1 MVHYTHSCLRAAQR
15 ESLCQGCRQRKGG
28 ANTLHGRLTLHFRH
42 MPTEYAGLER
52 PADIN
57 GGNDGNST
65 AGSIADL
72 AAAAGTSG
80 WALEGGEMIEHS
92 SVCC

>member
-1 MVHYTHSCLRAAQR
+1 
-15 ESLCQGCRQRKGG
+15 
-28 ANTLHGRLTLHFRH
+28 

-57 GGNDGNST
+57 GDNDGNGT
-65 AGSIADL
+65 AGSIAVL
-72 AAAAGTSG
+72 AATTGTSG
-80 WALEGGEMIEHS
+80 RALEGGEIIEYS